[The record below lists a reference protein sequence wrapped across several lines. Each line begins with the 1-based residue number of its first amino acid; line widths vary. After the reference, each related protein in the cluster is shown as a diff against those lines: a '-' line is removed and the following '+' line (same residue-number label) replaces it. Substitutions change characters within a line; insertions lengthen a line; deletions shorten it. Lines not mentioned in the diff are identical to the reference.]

1 MTHWKFAKAIDE
13 NEEFKINQMNIWNF
27 QWHCLEKKWKL
38 SVLTKVR
45 FIILSIMKLQTEHV
59 KLNL

>member
-27 QWHCLEKKWKL
+27 QWHCLEKSGSYRSL
-38 SVLTKVR
+38 RRSDLL
-45 FIILSIMKLQTEHV
+45 F
-59 KLNL
+59 